1 MQSRG
6 GDVTEPV
13 VGVVDFYN
21 GNRNVPTVAC
31 APFVAFIG
39 DGSLVLERQGF
50 RRFGEHVS
58 VGDVPALIRVLETA
72 QQVAKTLEEAS

>member
-1 MQSRG
+1 M
-6 GDVTEPV
+6 EPV

-21 GNRNVPTVAC
+21 GNRNVPTVSC
-31 APFVAFIG
+31 SPFAAFVC
-39 DGSLVLERQGF
+39 DGFVVLERQGF

-72 QQVAKTLEEAS
+72 QQVAKSLEEAS